1 MKNSESREQ
10 IHKTSVSK
18 LINAL
23 ILGMRPIHWIKN
35 LSLFASIFLIGEI
48 FNPIELTNVIWGFV
62 AFCMASSA
70 TYLIN
75 DILDLKNDRVHPTK
89 KLRPIASGDLPV
101 HIALLEAVFLSF
113 SAIVLTII
121 SPLNTL
127 FLFLIIAYLVIQFFY
142 SVLLKNIPIVDIL
155 IIATGFVL
163 RVYAGAVAVDAHLSV
178 WFLLCV
184 ISVSLFLASGKR
196 RAELNLVE
204 NENLLTRKSLK
215 SYKPELL
222 NSYVTMFGN
231 ASWMSW
237 ALFTFFESPK
247 ASLPFWLVLAE
258 LSRATT
264 IDKLLMLTIP
274 VTIFGIMRYE
284 SLIFDGKSET
294 PEKLFLNDKSL
305 VIAILLWTMLVYW
318 VLYSGVT
325 VVGV

>member
-1 MKNSESREQ
+1 MTKMATKEY
-10 IHKTSVSK
+10 IHQTNIVR
-18 LINAL
+18 LIKA
-23 ILGMRPIHWIKN
+23 IVIAMRPVHWIKN
-35 LSLFASIFLIGEI
+35 FSLFASIFLIGEL
-48 FNPIELTNVIWGFV
+48 FNPVELITVVWGFV
-62 AFCMASSA
+62 AFCLATSA
-70 TYLIN
+70 TYIFN
-75 DILDLKNDRVHPTK
+75 DIVDLKSDRLHPTK
-89 KLRPIASGDLPV
+89 KLRPIASGELNV
-101 HIALLEAVFLSF
+101 NLAIVEAIILSF
-113 SAIVLTII
+113 MSIAVTAI

-127 FLFLIIAYLVIQFFY
+127 FTFLIITYLIMQFFY
-142 SVLLKNIPIVDIL
+142 SLILKNIPIVDIL

-163 RVYAGAVAVDAHLSV
+163 RVYAGAVAIDAHLSV

-215 SYKPELL
+215 SYKSELL

-247 ASLPFWLVLAE
+247 AALPFWLVLAE

-284 SLIFDGKSET
+284 ALIFEGKSET

-305 VIAILLWTMLVYW
+305 IIAIGVWTMLVYW

-325 VVGV
+325 VVGA

>member
-1 MKNSESREQ
+1 M
-10 IHKTSVSK
+10 IV
-18 LINAL
+18 A
-23 ILGMRPIHWIKN
+23 MRPIHWIKN
-35 LSLFASIFLIGEI
+35 FSLFASIFLIGEI
-48 FNPIELTNVIWGFV
+48 FNPIELINVIWGFV
-62 AFCMASSA
+62 AFCLATSA
-70 TYLIN
+70 TYLVN
-75 DILDLKNDRVHPTK
+75 DIVDLKNDRLHPTK
-89 KLRPIASGDLPV
+89 KLRPIASGELAVPM
-101 HIALLEAVFLSF
+101 ALIEAVILTF
-113 SAIVLTII
+113 SAILVTLI

-127 FLFLIIAYLVIQFFY
+127 FSFLIVTYLVMQFIY
-142 SVLLKNIPIVDIL
+142 SLILKNIPIVDIL
-155 IIATGFVL
+155 VIATGFVL

-204 NENLLTRKSLK
+204 SESLLTRKSLK

-247 ASLPFWLVLAE
+247 AALPFWLVLAE

-284 SLIFDGKSET
+284 ALIFEGKSET

-305 VIAILLWTMLVYW
+305 IIAIGLWTFLVYW

-325 VVGV
+325 VIGV

>member
-1 MKNSESREQ
+1 MASNYLNYRTVRAA
-10 IHKTSVSK
+10 IV
-18 LINAL
+18 A
-23 ILGMRPIHWIKN
+23 MRPIHWIKN
-35 LSLFASIFLIGEI
+35 FSLFASIFLIGEI
-48 FNPIELTNVIWGFV
+48 FNPIELVNVIWGFV
-62 AFCMASSA
+62 AFCLATSA

-75 DILDLKNDRVHPTK
+75 DIIDLKNDRLHPTK
-89 KLRPIASGDLPV
+89 KLRPIASGELTVPM
-101 HIALLEAVFLSF
+101 ALIEAVILTF
-113 SAIVLTII
+113 SAILVTLI

-127 FLFLIIAYLVIQFFY
+127 FSFLIVTYLVMQFLY
-142 SVLLKNIPIVDIL
+142 SLILKNIPIVDIL
-155 IIATGFVL
+155 VIATGFVL

-204 NENLLTRKSLK
+204 SENLLTRKSLK

-284 SLIFDGKSET
+284 ALIFEGKSET

-305 VIAILLWTMLVYW
+305 IIAIGLWTFLVYW